1 MIELRCVQM
10 FVRGET
16 ETGEKTKEYTRYT
29 LQFRIPKLAEEW
41 VDVPVIEVEEKPRL
55 VVADGPPWED
65 QGEK

>member
-1 MIELRCVQM
+1 MIELRFVQK
-10 FVRGET
+10 FVRGEN
-16 ETGEKTKEYTRYT
+16 EFGEKTKEYTRYT